1 MKLNGPTFAD
11 VIDLYRDD
19 PTIHACLTLYRLGHY
34 DREQSLIAMVLNLH
48 EACER
53 LKEKLYDDIATRT
66 FTVLVKA
73 EEIDR
78 LARIINQ

>member
-1 MKLNGPTFAD
+1 MKLNGPTFTD
-11 VIDLYRDD
+11 VIGLSMDD

-53 LKEKLYDDIATRT
+53 LKEKLLDDIATRT
-66 FTVLVKA
+66 PTVLVKA